1 MITLWEN
8 WVLLVWRRDKKI
20 SEDWRHCLSIFRL
33 WWAPKQPPGP
43 PMVPNGQPSVPWVVE
58 IRCFTMGWFHFGK
71 TKFYSLDWWTDEF
84 RYVFAVF
91 WLWGA
96 SSRARGLPMI
106 PDGLPSVPWEV
117 ELKYFTMGWLY
128 YGKNCVLHTW
138 KVDKGI
144 TDDLRQCFSG
154 VEGTPKGHWGQS
166 GFPWEVE
173 TEYFTMGHCLK
184 AMDNLFC
191 SSPKCK
197 KWENH
202 KIQHFLDHL
211 CPFITSK
218 WIKLKT

>member
-1 MITLWEN
+1 MLRWWNMDKGISDDLKHLLAVFSIGWAPKDPSRVPKGSQWTTLCAMRSRDKIFYYGMITLWEN

-43 PMVPNGQPSVPWVVE
+43 PMVPNEQPSVPWVVE

-96 SSRARGLPMI
+96 SSRAQGLPII

-117 ELKYFTMGWLY
+117 ESKYFTMGWLY
-128 YGKNCVLHTW
+128 YGKTASCIHGRWT
-138 KVDKGI
+138 K
-144 TDDLRQCFSG
+144 
-154 VEGTPKGHWGQS
+154 E
-166 GFPWEVE
+166 
-173 TEYFTMGHCLK
+173 
-184 AMDNLFC
+184 
-191 SSPKCK
+191 
-197 KWENH
+197 
-202 KIQHFLDHL
+202 
-211 CPFITSK
+211 
-218 WIKLKT
+218 